1 MLQKFMDMGRFM
13 SKIRPYGLYSLFLTK
28 YLLNRIKLC
37 ASREV
42 NNNVMGNSQLTSKY
56 SFAL

>member
-1 MLQKFMDMGRFM
+1 MDMGRFM
-13 SKIRPYGLYSLFLTK
+13 SKIRPYVLYSLFLTK